1 MTLVTQGYGAAAR
14 TYRSQPDKP
23 PGRAGDGPGSVG
35 GPRRSDGLLHSAW
48 PSALRAGPQ
57 ETCNGSSSLSDRPAR
72 IVNR

>member
-1 MTLVTQGYGAAAR
+1 MVIQGYGAAAG

-23 PGRAGDGPGSVG
+23 PGRAGDGAGGVG
-35 GPRRSDGLLHSAW
+35 GPRRFDGLLYSAW

-57 ETCNGSSSLSDRPAR
+57 ETCNGSSSLSDRPAK